1 MTNTLHLT
9 DEETN
14 LLYEMVREFQDRSSS
29 YVFTNEETEE
39 EEEDEERFLSLYN
52 SIMDKLS

>member
-29 YVFTNEETEE
+29 YLFFNEETEE
-39 EEEDEERFLSLYN
+39 EEPDEERFNTLMN
-52 SIMDKLS
+52 SIMEKL